1 MLTRR
6 AAGFALSGLLACGGR
21 ASEARAAE
29 ARSGYAQIGR
39 LRMYYEVRGEGPPLL
54 LLHGGG
60 STIETTY
67 AAILPELVRTRTVI
81 ATEQQGHGH
90 TADLDRPLSFRQ
102 MADDTA
108 ALIKKL
114 GFDQVDVLGF
124 SNGGSV
130 AMELAMRHPEHV
142 RRLVLASV
150 YYRRD
155 GIRPEL
161 LQSFK
166 TATADSMP
174 EIYRRAYLAVAPN
187 PGDLPKLT
195 PKLMDN
201 LLSFPGWTEADL
213 ASIKAP
219 TMILQAENDVAPLE
233 HIAAMTRAI
242 PGAKLVVLPGGHGGY
257 LGEVMAATPGS
268 RLPIYTMGI
277 VMEFLDAR

>member
-6 AAGFALSGLLACGGR
+6 AAGFALSGLLACEGR
-21 ASEARAAE
+21 AAQARAAE
-29 ARSGYAQIGR
+29 ARSGYARIGR

-67 AAILPELVRTRTVI
+67 GAILPELVRTRTVI
-81 ATEQQGHGH
+81 APEQQGHGH

-108 ALIKKL
+108 ALIKEL

-201 LLSFPGWTEADL
+201 LLSFPGWTEAEL

-233 HIAAMTRAI
+233 HIAAMTRAV

-268 RLPIYTMGI
+268 RLPTYTMGI